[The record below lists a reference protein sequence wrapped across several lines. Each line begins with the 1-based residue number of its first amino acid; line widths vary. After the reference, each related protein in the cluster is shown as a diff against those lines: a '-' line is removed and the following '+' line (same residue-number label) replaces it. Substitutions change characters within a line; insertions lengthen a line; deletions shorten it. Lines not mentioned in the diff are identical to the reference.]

1 MAYRKIEVDGLSYEY
16 TVGRTHV
23 KVKGVG
29 IATREEI
36 GRMIDVLDSETKKL
50 AVKPADVARFI
61 RSRVSA

>member
-1 MAYRKIEVDGLSYEY
+1 MAYRKIEVDGLTYEY

-23 KVKGVG
+23 KVKDVGV
-29 IATREEI
+29 ATREEV
-36 GRMIDVLDSETKKL
+36 GQLIDILDSETKKL